1 MLEGAGAD
9 DEETGLLVEDETGLL
24 EETGAVDEETGATVE
39 LGELEE
45 DAREL
50 EAALDEDVALVGAA
64 LELGASEELEELV
77 PGALALGSVA

>member
-39 LGELEE
+39 LGEL
-45 DAREL
+45 
-50 EAALDEDVALVGAA
+50 GAPSQVNT
-64 LELGASEELEELV
+64 LGPVDCIQKCTGLT
-77 PGALALGSVA
+77 